1 MSIAFLIIICYTVG
15 AKEERSN
22 GKVST
27 DPKSEGAIDRGV

>member
-1 MSIAFLIIICYTVG
+1 MDIFLCYTIG

-27 DPKSEGAIDRGV
+27 DPKSTGAIDRLL

>member
-1 MSIAFLIIICYTVG
+1 MSIAIYKAICYTVS

-27 DPKSEGAIDRGV
+27 DPKSEGAIDRFV